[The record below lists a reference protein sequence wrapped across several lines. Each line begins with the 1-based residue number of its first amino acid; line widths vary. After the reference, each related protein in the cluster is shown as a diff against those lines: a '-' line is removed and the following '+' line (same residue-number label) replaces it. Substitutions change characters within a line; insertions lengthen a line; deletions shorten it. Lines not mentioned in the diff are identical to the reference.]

1 MLGYICA
8 TKCLRNMAKR
18 LLFLFLMAASVTMC
32 KAADG
37 EQDEY
42 QGSFNPLQIEMSV
55 SIINPSGTHKGSS
68 YAPIRRPTIGMLG
81 NTLYLYGQ
89 FQGLTLQLLDG
100 GAEVYSTVVEPNVD
114 EVELPCGMPGTYEL
128 RLCDGRFI
136 YSCKI
141 ELTE

>member
-1 MLGYICA
+1 
-8 TKCLRNMAKR
+8 MAKR
-18 LLFLFLMAASVTMC
+18 LLFLFLMAASFTIC
-32 KAADG
+32 KAADDG
-37 EQDEY
+37 LDEF
-42 QGSFNPLQIEMSV
+42 QGSYNPVQIEMNV
-55 SIINPSGTHKGSS
+55 GIIDPTETQKGSS

-100 GAEVYSTVVEPNVD
+100 DAEVYSTVVEPNAD
-114 EVELPCGMPGTYEL
+114 EVELPCGMLGVYEL

-136 YSCKI
+136 YSCEI